1 MELLDYKLDMST
13 MGRPMLI
20 GDLLATAS
28 LLYEPMSV
36 RLNPTATVRRLV
48 LQVVSVCTYVVIAR
62 IRT

>member
-20 GDLLATAS
+20 GDLLAIAS

-36 RLNPTATVRRLV
+36 RLNPTATKVGATSSISMYVR
-48 LQVVSVCTYVVIAR
+48 SNSTY
-62 IRT
+62 